1 MPVVSRNPALYM
13 TDSLTTERRSWNM
26 ARIRGRN
33 TIPEKLVRSLLHRL
47 GYRFSLH
54 RRDLPGK
61 PDIVMARHQTV
72 VFVHGCFWHL
82 HAGCR
87 YARIPKTRRLWWTE
101 KLSGNTARDKR
112 HRNALRHLGWRV
124 LTVWE
129 CETEQPEK
137 LGRRLKRLVQP
148 SG

>member
-1 MPVVSRNPALYM
+1 M

-61 PDIVMARHQTV
+61 PDIVMARHRTV

-87 YARIPKTRRLWWTE
+87 NARIPKTRRLWWTE

-137 LGRRLKRLVQP
+137 LGRRLKRLVHRH
-148 SG
+148 GE